1 MGVTGNLVQIAVGVN
16 DFWGVNNL
24 NQVFRYDP
32 ATGGFN
38 NLVNNVLQVA
48 AGGDGVWLI
57 NTSGNIFRFDS
68 GSEAFVQ
75 VAGFLTNISV
85 GSGAGV
91 FGVNGAGAVYT
102 FVRP

>member
-1 MGVTGNLVQIAVGVN
+1 VEGENA
-16 DFWGVNNL
+16 
-24 NQVFRYDP
+24 
-32 ATGGFN
+32 
-38 NLVNNVLQVA
+38 LQVA

-68 GSEAFVQ
+68 GSESFVQ
-75 VAGFLTNISV
+75 VGGALISIAV

-91 FGVNGAGAVYT
+91 FGVNGAGNVFT